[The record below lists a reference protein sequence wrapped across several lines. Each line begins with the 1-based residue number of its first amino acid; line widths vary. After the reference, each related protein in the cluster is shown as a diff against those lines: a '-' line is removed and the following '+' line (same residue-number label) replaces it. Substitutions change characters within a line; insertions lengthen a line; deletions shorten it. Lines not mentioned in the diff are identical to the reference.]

1 MIGVV
6 AHPARRGT
14 RQVVER
20 LRATAGSATTSA
32 SFTNSAE
39 VVVTYTSPA
48 HPGGEQATRLLN
60 AGVDRLVV
68 VGGDGTVAQCAHA
81 LVRWIETH
89 EPANPPRLVPIPV
102 GTANLFWRNLVATFP
117 PGPALVDVARVTLQP
132 SGLTTISLVA
142 VGTGNSVRAIQR
154 TPAQHQW
161 WSYILAGVRL
171 WSWTGNPW
179 THEVGN
185 VAGVPK
191 RVRIFDSRLD
201 SGSLC
206 HTVFSPKTLADW
218 VVAGAWAV
226 GAGGEPAA
234 IRTHVG
240 ESFDLDSPHGI
251 HVDGEVYTKV
261 RGARVQIRPRAL
273 PVIINPA

>member
-6 AHPARRGT
+6 AHPARLGT

-20 LRATAGSATTSA
+20 IRATSSSVATT
-32 SFTNSAE
+32 SAE
-39 VVVTYTSPA
+39 VVVTYTTPA
-48 HPGGEQATRLLN
+48 HPGGEQARRLLD
-60 AGVDRLVV
+60 AGAQRLVV

-81 LVRWIETH
+81 LIEWIDECQ
-89 EPANPPRLVPIPV
+89 PAVPPRLIPFPV

-117 PGPALVDVARVTLQP
+117 PGPADVDVARVTLHP
-132 SGLTTISLVA
+132 SGSTTTSLVA
-142 VGTGNSVRAIQR
+142 VGVGNSVRAIQR
-154 TPAQHQW
+154 TPAQKRW

-179 THEVGN
+179 TQEVGN
-185 VAGVPK
+185 IAGVPR
-191 RVRIFDSRLD
+191 RVRVFDSRLD

-206 HTVFSPKTLADW
+206 HTVFSPTTLADW
-218 VVAGAWAV
+218 ACAGAWAL
-226 GAGGEPAA
+226 GDGREPTA

-240 ESFDLDSPHGI
+240 ESFDLDAPHGL

-261 RGARVQIRPRAL
+261 RGARVQVRPRAL
-273 PVIINPA
+273 PVLIPA